1 MRSWLSISV
10 AVAMVVW
17 ASHSEGQDKPA
28 DYVLSTTLQKEA
40 DAIHREHPKARLF
53 QVAIVDFVPAA
64 IGVDCSASLSIDSG
78 FASEDNVRY
87 YAVLGRF
94 SACDGSQSSSPRI
107 SLRTFR
113 TVPCKPR
120 YAEEEST
127 KSCGGPLDDP
137 ESEELHHSL
146 EVPVTSLSKIFDILR
161 EKGFQLSYRYDLQI
175 TTAARMV
182 SKAEE
187 FEIPANSKLALS
199 RFGST
204 KPDAAVVLIR
214 GRESKSGGGAITFA
228 LVDAQTP
235 SIIDIGHSTTLNLL
249 PPTRPH

>member
-1 MRSWLSISV
+1 MAFHFCRGRNGCLGI
-10 AVAMVVW
+10 ALRGA
-17 ASHSEGQDKPA
+17 GQTGRLRIKHNPA
-28 DYVLSTTLQKEA
+28 KRGRCYTSRAPESKTFSGGY
-40 DAIHREHPKARLF
+40 RRL
-53 QVAIVDFVPAA
+53 VPAA

-146 EVPVTSLSKIFDILR
+146 EVPVAALSKIFDILR
-161 EKGFQLSYRYDLQI
+161 EKGVQLSYRYDLQI

-187 FEIPANSKLALS
+187 FEIPGQLEA
-199 RFGST
+199 G
-204 KPDAAVVLIR
+204 
-214 GRESKSGGGAITFA
+214 
-228 LVDAQTP
+228 LV
-235 SIIDIGHSTTLNLL
+235 
-249 PPTRPH
+249 

>member
-17 ASHSEGQDKPA
+17 ASHSGGQDKPA
-28 DYVLSTTLQKEA
+28 DYVLSTTLQREA

-137 ESEELHHSL
+137 ESEGLHHSL
-146 EVPVTSLSKIFDILR
+146 EVPVAALSKIFDILR
-161 EKGFQLSYRYDLQI
+161 EKGVQLCIATTCRSRPLRVWSPKRKSLRSRRTRSWPCLGLGLQNP
-175 TTAARMV
+175 T
-182 SKAEE
+182 
-187 FEIPANSKLALS
+187 L
-199 RFGST
+199 
-204 KPDAAVVLIR
+204 
-214 GRESKSGGGAITFA
+214 
-228 LVDAQTP
+228 P
-235 SIIDIGHSTTLNLL
+235 SC
-249 PPTRPH
+249 